1 MSLKETFSET
11 DGIQGHY
18 LLAGFDDDGDGGWC
32 RWLDTSQYRFGRS
45 ISMWMGTL
53 CASVLSA
60 IHPLCAHVYARIERK
75 ATREATVEVGKKKI
89 YIASIPDKQPAFI
102 DAVHSRVRM
111 TKQQRGSNNIN
122 NNEPKTS
129 DGSTSIIK
137 RSNRTGAN
145 KNSIKKILHGKHW
158 CKSVTHHSPPHTH
171 TQRIA

>member
-11 DGIQGHY
+11 DGMQGHY

-75 ATREATVEVGKKKI
+75 ATREATVAVGKKK
-89 YIASIPDKQPAFI
+89 FI
-102 DAVHSRVRM
+102 SRPFR
-111 TKQQRGSNNIN
+111 T
-122 NNEPKTS
+122 
-129 DGSTSIIK
+129 
-137 RSNRTGAN
+137 SNRLSSMPCILVFEWR
-145 KNSIKKILHGKHW
+145 NSSAAATTSTTTNQKPATDQRALSSVQTEQEQTKI
-158 CKSVTHHSPPHTH
+158 
-171 TQRIA
+171 A